1 MKVMSDLKKR
11 VVVLLLL
18 LLTFMLIVAV
28 SVSAAPAEQWWRN
41 RDPEIN
47 VRTGFT
53 DIPDNTGSVMFN
65 PIDENQSTRV
75 EFVVENRGRGTLTIG
90 NVTVPNGFTVASISR
105 TSLQQ
110 NAIGRISVLC
120 NPGVPGTFSGQMVI
134 VNNDPDE
141 NPYNFTI
148 TCVVSEAT
156 PPAPPD
162 MAVFNEANGSLIP
175 DNTGSVSVSTN
186 QGQYIEIEISIHNEG
201 GGNLSVS
208 EPTVPAGFRFDDL
221 TGCVG
226 PGGSYRICF
235 ITCTANT
242 AGTFSGEV
250 SFPNNDPDE
259 NPYNFNVTCTVN

>member
-1 MKVMSDLKKR
+1 MQYISDLHKR
-11 VVVLLLL
+11 FGLVMLLMFLLATVV
-18 LLTFMLIVAV
+18 A
-28 SVSAAPAEQWWRN
+28 VSAAPAEQWWRN
-41 RDPEIN
+41 RNPEIN

-65 PIDENQSTRV
+65 PIEENQSASV
-75 EFVVENRGRGTLTIG
+75 DFIVENSGRGTLNIG
-90 NVTVPNGFTVASISR
+90 NVTVPNGFTVVSISR

-110 NAIGRISVLC
+110 NAIGRITVLC
-120 NPGVPGTFSGQMVI
+120 NPGVPGTFSGEMSI
-134 VNNDPDE
+134 VNNDADE

-148 TCVVSEAT
+148 TCVVSEAV

-186 QGQYIEIEISIHNEG
+186 QGQYIEIEISIHDEG
-201 GGNLSVS
+201 GGGLSVS
-208 EPTVPAGFRFDDL
+208 EPTVPAGFEFHEL

-226 PGGSYRICF
+226 PGASYRICF
-235 ITCTANT
+235 ITCTGDNT
-242 AGTFSGEV
+242 GTFSGEV

-259 NPYNFNVTCTVN
+259 NPYNFQVSCTVN